1 MADKKTKKEF
11 FTELK
16 EIVMAAQLDEE
27 KEVMY
32 LDFIDKQIAS
42 IDKRAETAKA
52 RAEEKKVASDALTDA
67 IYDLVTDEPKTVED
81 IVGEIDDEEV
91 TRNKVTARLGKL
103 VKSGL
108 VKKETVKIEGV
119 GRRMVYTRVSE

>member
-1 MADKKTKKEF
+1 MADKKTKKEL

-16 EIVMAAQLDEE
+16 EIVSAAQLDEDRE
-27 KEVMY
+27 TMY
-32 LDFIDKQIAS
+32 LDFIDRQIAS
-42 IDKRAETAKA
+42 IDKRAEKAKA

-81 IVGEIDDEEV
+81 LVGEIDDEEV
-91 TRNKVTARLGKL
+91 TRNKVTSRLGRL

-108 VKKETVKIEGV
+108 VNKETVKIEGI

>member
-1 MADKKTKKEF
+1 MADKKTKKEL

-16 EIVMAAQLDEE
+16 EIVSAAQLDEDRE
-27 KEVMY
+27 TMY
-32 LDFIDKQIAS
+32 LDFIDRQIAS

-81 IVGEIDDEEV
+81 LVGEIDDEEV
-91 TRNKVTARLGKL
+91 TRNKVTSRLGRL

-108 VKKETVKIEGV
+108 VNKETVKIEGI

>member
-1 MADKKTKKEF
+1 MADKKTKKEL

-16 EIVMAAQLDEE
+16 EIVSAAQLDED
-27 KEVMY
+27 KEIMY
-32 LDFIDKQIAS
+32 LDFIDRQIAS

-67 IYDLVTDEPKTVED
+67 IYDLITDEPKTVED

>member
-1 MADKKTKKEF
+1 MADKKTKKEL

-16 EIVMAAQLDEE
+16 EIVYAAQLNSEDETAYIE
-27 KEVMY
+27 
-32 LDFIDKQIAS
+32 FIDRQIAS
-42 IDKRAETAKA
+42 IDKRAETAKT